1 MAARGARPRRA
12 QPPDGARTWAGRRWG
27 GEEGR
32 TPPGPPCPLAPG
44 RERREQDI
52 PCPGTRE
59 GRAGEENRQRLPWLG
74 GALPLPPGAG
84 EPIRPP
90 RPLLQDPMTQRWEK
104 GGGGL
109 GWLLPFRPSPRLS
122 SFYLAFPHLP
132 ILCRPP
138 LRNSLPGK
146 GNRNQ
151 EGGVSK
157 GRGSPSPPYTA
168 KTPRGMGAGQGFGP
182 KPPTP

>member
-1 MAARGARPRRA
+1 MAPSLQA
-12 QPPDGARTWAGRRWG
+12 QS
-27 GEEGR
+27 
-32 TPPGPPCPLAPG
+32 
-44 RERREQDI
+44 
-52 PCPGTRE
+52 
-59 GRAGEENRQRLPWLG
+59 
-74 GALPLPPGAG
+74 
-84 EPIRPP
+84 
-90 RPLLQDPMTQRWEK
+90 
-104 GGGGL
+104 
-109 GWLLPFRPSPRLS
+109 PSLS

-132 ILCRPP
+132 FLCRPP
-138 LRNSLPGK
+138 LHNSLPGK